1 MGYLDKFVILRHVL
15 IFAVIGWTFTLAEPP
30 IQSYGSPK
38 SSWSMMQSN
47 MVNSYS
53 SVEREPVA
61 SARVD
66 TFASPG
72 WTPYHGSSSSAT
84 SYQRSYRTTPAQN
97 FQTNT
102 YSAPPISNPQPSSVS
117 YSQPPPSVSSFP
129 SPTYRAISQ
138 DSEPEFV
145 RSATSYYNTP
155 SVPAH
160 VPVLSS
166 SYSST
171 AAAAPSASYGYE
183 AETSFSSSASGP
195 AEKEVR
201 FVIHKDGEEDQVR
214 NTILMQFG
222 MDDNISFLNGPMF
235 KLQKKQKLFLPPK
248 PKTIVYVLLRQPEI
262 NTETEV
268 IPSTDDPKP
277 EVRIIYQKPEG
288 VQTKHYSPDSQPGSK
303 PSGY

>member
-1 MGYLDKFVILRHVL
+1 MGYLDKFVTLV

-30 IQSYGSPK
+30 VRSYGSPK
-38 SSWSMMQSN
+38 SSWSMMKSD
-47 MVNSYS
+47 MINSYS
-53 SVEREPVA
+53 SVERVPMA
-61 SARVD
+61 SSRVD
-66 TFASPG
+66 TVASPG
-72 WTPYHGSSSSAT
+72 WTPYYGSSSSAT
-84 SYQRSYRTTPAQN
+84 SYQRSYRTTPAQT

-102 YSAPPISNPQPSSVS
+102 YSAPPISNPQPSIDS
-117 YSQPPPSVSSFP
+117 YSGPPSVSSFP
-129 SPTYRAISQ
+129 STSYRAISQ

-145 RSATSYYNTP
+145 RSATSYYPT
-155 SVPAH
+155 VPAAAPA
-160 VPVLSS
+160 VS
-166 SYSST
+166 SYYSS
-171 AAAAPSASYGYE
+171 AAAPSPSYGSE
-183 AETSFSSSASGP
+183 TAPETSYGPGP

-268 IPSTDDPKP
+268 VPSTDDPKP

-288 VQTKHYSPDSQPGSK
+288 VQTKHYSPDSQPGPHPK

>member
-195 AEKEVR
+195 AEKE
-201 FVIHKDGEEDQVR
+201 
-214 NTILMQFG
+214 
-222 MDDNISFLNGPMF
+222 
-235 KLQKKQKLFLPPK
+235 KKQKLFLPPK